1 MTSPPIPP
9 VFCLFLRADGISL
22 VNRDL
27 PLQFVENGE
36 IFFGM
41 KLWNSV
47 RRGRR
52 IQASSFISW
61 LAITEGCWS
70 RLSARNAIPS
80 HTNHTDSKLNFLW
93 RVEVFVQTQVYPISG
108 DRAIQMT
115 ASARHKAVHGA
126 VHIEIIVAE
135 YFLQL
140 LSVLN
145 APEVF

>member
-47 RRGRR
+47 WRGRR

-70 RLSARNAIPS
+70 RLSAR
-80 HTNHTDSKLNFLW
+80 
-93 RVEVFVQTQVYPISG
+93 
-108 DRAIQMT
+108 
-115 ASARHKAVHGA
+115 HKAVHGA
-126 VHIEIIVAE
+126 VHVEIIVAE
-135 YFLQL
+135 CFLQL